1 VSAPTELRFRPTPK
15 LAVYLALAALG
26 LLTALAIG
34 RPEPAVLATPVALAA
49 VVGLALPR
57 PEAVG
62 VAWELERDRAT
73 ENEDVVLTVRIEATA
88 AVGTLELAVALPA
101 GLTAPRPQRLQGVRI
116 DRAGAYR
123 FDVPVHCHRWGRYE
137 LDSLW
142 IRTRSWFD
150 LLVAEH
156 RHHQPLVLRVY
167 PRPASLRRL
176 VSPRDTHTAAGSHVA
191 RAKGAGLEFADFRQ
205 FVPGDRVRDVSWK
218 ATARTGS
225 LWVAQRH
232 PDRAADVVIL
242 LDVFDEPELATAVR
256 AANAVAT
263 AYLVHRD
270 RVGLVSFGGLMRWL
284 RPGMG
289 ARQQYVIVDMLLGTS
304 VFDSVA
310 WRDIDAVPP
319 KALPPKALV
328 IALSPLLDRRAIG
341 AIIDLRRRGIDV
353 VVVEVSPLPFAPA
366 TPGVNGEVAHR
377 LWQLQRALVRDRF
390 AELGVPV
397 VVWDPRR
404 ALAVTI
410 EEIAAWP
417 TARRLVR

>member
-1 VSAPTELRFRPTPK
+1 VVTVLRDEE
-15 LAVYLALAALG
+15 V
-26 LLTALAIG
+26 
-34 RPEPAVLATPVALAA
+34 EPAARPNPQRVELVATPVVAMHGD
-49 VVGLALPR
+49 V
-57 PEAVG
+57 EAVRTG
-62 VAWELERDRAT
+62 AVDAHALQALRARRREPRRQRNRELERAHR
-73 ENEDVVLTVRIEATA
+73 
-88 AVGTLELAVALPA
+88 GG
-101 GLTAPRPQRLQGVRI
+101 GL
-116 DRAGAYR
+116 D
-123 FDVPVHCHRWGRYE
+123 
-137 LDSLW
+137 
-142 IRTRSWFD
+142 
-150 LLVAEH
+150 
-156 RHHQPLVLRVY
+156 
-167 PRPASLRRL
+167 
-176 VSPRDTHTAAGSHVA
+176 
-191 RAKGAGLEFADFRQ
+191 
-205 FVPGDRVRDVSWK
+205 
-218 ATARTGS
+218 
-225 LWVAQRH
+225 
-232 PDRAADVVIL
+232 PDRQD
-242 LDVFDEPELATAVR
+242 DVFDEPELATAVR

-263 AYLVHRD
+263 AYLAHRD

-366 TPGVNGEVAHR
+366 MPGVNGEVAHR

-410 EEIAAWP
+410 EEIAVWP

>member
-1 VSAPTELRFRPTPK
+1 M
-15 LAVYLALAALG
+15 AAL
-26 LLTALAIG
+26 
-34 RPEPAVLATPVALAA
+34 RQ
-49 VVGLALPR
+49 
-57 PEAVG
+57 
-62 VAWELERDRAT
+62 AWHI
-73 ENEDVVLTVRIEATA
+73 RI
-88 AVGTLELAVALPA
+88 A
-101 GLTAPRPQRLQGVRI
+101 GL
-116 DRAGAYR
+116 
-123 FDVPVHCHRWGRYE
+123 
-137 LDSLW
+137 
-142 IRTRSWFD
+142 RT
-150 LLVAEH
+150 
-156 RHHQPLVLRVY
+156 
-167 PRPASLRRL
+167 
-176 VSPRDTHTAAGSHVA
+176 
-191 RAKGAGLEFADFRQ
+191 
-205 FVPGDRVRDVSWK
+205 
-218 ATARTGS
+218 
-225 LWVAQRH
+225 RH
-232 PDRAADVVIL
+232 PDALALLRILACAGSSPVPAELLVKLGAD
-242 LDVFDEPELATAVR
+242 FDEPELATAVR

-263 AYLVHRD
+263 AYLAHRD